1 MKGIFK
7 IISHSS
13 DTKTISV
20 KFNRLHSQTSIEDCS
35 SLSVNYSNYD
45 TSTIEAFANT
55 MSDQSHGFA
64 FANNLMRKSGQV
76 RIENADE
83 KLSIISA
90 NTPTSVSGSFSM
102 DDLVGKVIQGD
113 VDTKFKTTLSARK
126 VEL

>member
-1 MKGIFK
+1 MLGRVFKMKGIFK
-7 IISHSS
+7 IISHSA
-13 DTKTISV
+13 DTKSISV
-20 KFNRLHSQTSIEDCS
+20 KFNRLHSQTSIEDCQ
-35 SLSVNYSNYD
+35 SLKVNYSNYD
-45 TSTIEAFANT
+45 ISNIETFA
-55 MSDQSHGFA
+55 S
-64 FANNLMRKSGQV
+64 NLMRKSGLD

-83 KLSIISA
+83 KLSIISD

>member
-20 KFNRLHSQTSIEDCS
+20 KFNRLHSQTSIEDCQ

-45 TSTIEAFANT
+45 TSTIEAF
-55 MSDQSHGFA
+55 SG
-64 FANNLMRKSGQV
+64 NLMRKSGQS
-76 RIENADE
+76 RIQNADE

-90 NTPTSVSGSFSM
+90 NNPTSVSGSFSM
-102 DDLVGKVIQGD
+102 DDLVGKVIQGEVYD
-113 VDTKFKTTLSARK
+113 QFKSTLPARK

>member
-7 IISHSS
+7 IVSHSA

-35 SLSVNYSNYD
+35 SFSVNYGNYD
-45 TSTIEAFANT
+45 TSTIETFA
-55 MSDQSHGFA
+55 S
-64 FANNLMRKSGQV
+64 NLMRKSGQT
-76 RIENADE
+76 RIQNSDE

-113 VDTKFKTTLSARK
+113 VDNTFKTTLSARK

>member
-1 MKGIFK
+1 VLGRVFKMKGIFK
-7 IISHSS
+7 IISHSA
-13 DTKTISV
+13 DTKSISV

-45 TSTIEAFANT
+45 TSTIESFA
-55 MSDQSHGFA
+55 S
-64 FANNLMRKSGQV
+64 NLMRKNGQI
-76 RIENADE
+76 RIQNADE
-83 KLSIISA
+83 KLSIISD

>member
-20 KFNRLHSQTSIEDCS
+20 KFNRLHSQTSIDNCQ

-45 TSTIEAFANT
+45 TSTIETF
-55 MSDQSHGFA
+55 SG
-64 FANNLMRKSGQV
+64 NLMRKSGQS
-76 RIENADE
+76 RIQNADE
-83 KLSIISA
+83 KLSIISD
-90 NTPTSVSGSFSM
+90 NTPTSVYGSFSM
-102 DDLVGKVIQGD
+102 DYLVGKVIQGD
-113 VDTKFKTTLSARK
+113 FDTKFKTTLSARK

>member
-7 IISHSS
+7 IISHSA

-20 KFNRLHSQTSIEDCS
+20 KFNRLHSQSSIDDCIT
-35 SLSVNYSNYD
+35 LNVNYSSYD
-45 TSTIEAFANT
+45 LSSIETFAK
-55 MSDQSHGFA
+55 
-64 FANNLMRKSGQV
+64 NLMRRSGQT
-76 RIENADE
+76 RIQTAEE
-83 KLSIISA
+83 KLSIISD

-113 VDTKFKTTLSARK
+113 VDSQFKTTLPLRK

>member
-7 IISHSS
+7 IVSHSA
-13 DTKTISV
+13 DTKSISV
-20 KFNRLHSQTSIEDCS
+20 KFNRLHSQTSIEDCI
-35 SLSVNYSNYD
+35 SLKVDYSNYD
-45 TSTIEAFANT
+45 LSSIETF
-55 MSDQSHGFA
+55 SK
-64 FANNLMRKSGQV
+64 NLMRKNGQT
-76 RIENADE
+76 RIQSAEE

-113 VDTKFKTTLSARK
+113 VDPQFKTTLPLRK

>member
-1 MKGIFK
+1 MRGIFK
-7 IISHSS
+7 IVGHSA

-20 KFNRLHSQTSIEDCS
+20 KFNRLHSQTSIEDCQ

-45 TSTIEAFANT
+45 TSTIEAF
-55 MSDQSHGFA
+55 SG
-64 FANNLMRKSGQV
+64 NLMRKSGQS
-76 RIENADE
+76 RIQNADE

-90 NTPTSVSGSFSM
+90 NTPTSVSGSFVM

-113 VDTKFKTTLSARK
+113 VDNTFKTTLSARK

>member
-13 DTKTISV
+13 DTKTISI
-20 KFNRLHSQTSIEDCS
+20 KFNRLHSQTSIEDCQ

-45 TSTIEAFANT
+45 TSTIEAFA
-55 MSDQSHGFA
+55 S
-64 FANNLMRKSGQV
+64 NLMRKSVQS
-76 RIENADE
+76 RIQSADE

-113 VDTKFKTTLSARK
+113 VDPSIKSILSVRK

>member
-7 IISHSS
+7 IVSHSA
-13 DTKTISV
+13 DTKSISV
-20 KFNRLHSQTSIEDCS
+20 KFNRLHSQTSIEDCI
-35 SLSVNYSNYD
+35 SLKVDYGNYD
-45 TSTIEAFANT
+45 ISTIETF
-55 MSDQSHGFA
+55 SS
-64 FANNLMRKSGQV
+64 NLMRKSGQT
-76 RIENADE
+76 RIQNADE

-113 VDTKFKTTLSARK
+113 VDPSIKSVLSVRK

>member
-1 MKGIFK
+1 MLGRVFKMKGIFK
-7 IISHSS
+7 IISHSA

-20 KFNRLHSQTSIEDCS
+20 KFNRLHSQTSIEDCQ
-35 SLSVNYSNYD
+35 SLNVNYSNYD
-45 TSTIEAFANT
+45 TSTIETF
-55 MSDQSHGFA
+55 SG
-64 FANNLMRKSGQV
+64 NLMRKSGQS

-113 VDTKFKTTLSARK
+113 VDNKFKTTLSARK

>member
-1 MKGIFK
+1 
-7 IISHSS
+7 
-13 DTKTISV
+13 
-20 KFNRLHSQTSIEDCS
+20 
-35 SLSVNYSNYD
+35 
-45 TSTIEAFANT
+45 
-55 MSDQSHGFA
+55 
-64 FANNLMRKSGQV
+64 MRKSGQV
-76 RIENADE
+76 RIKNADE

>member
-20 KFNRLHSQTSIEDCS
+20 KFNRLHSQTSIDNCQ

-45 TSTIEAFANT
+45 TSTIEAF
-55 MSDQSHGFA
+55 SG
-64 FANNLMRKSGQV
+64 NLMRKSGQR
-76 RIENADE
+76 RIETADE

-102 DDLVGKVIQGD
+102 DDLVDKVIQGN
-113 VDTKFKTTLSARK
+113 VETKFKTTLSARK

>member
-1 MKGIFK
+1 MLGRVFKMKGIFK
-7 IISHSS
+7 IISHSA
-13 DTKTISV
+13 DTKSISV

-45 TSTIEAFANT
+45 TSTIESFA
-55 MSDQSHGFA
+55 S
-64 FANNLMRKSGQV
+64 NLMRKNGQV
-76 RIENADE
+76 RIQNADE
-83 KLSIISA
+83 KLSIISD
-90 NTPTSVSGSFSM
+90 NIPTSVSGSFSM

>member
-7 IISHSS
+7 IISHSA
-13 DTKTISV
+13 DTKSISV

-45 TSTIEAFANT
+45 TSTIESFA
-55 MSDQSHGFA
+55 S
-64 FANNLMRKSGQV
+64 NLMRKNGQI
-76 RIENADE
+76 RIQNADE
-83 KLSIISA
+83 KLSIISD